1 MELTDFNAQH
11 NHNYTEEDRYVV
23 PKQPEVRESL
33 EAFQDRKF
41 GVMVTWGTYSQWGI
55 VESWALPDE
64 DRSWAWHDMDKRVGS
79 HEFRERYLELVK
91 TFNPVRFRPD
101 DWAKTFRDAGFQ
113 YLIFITKHHD
123 GFSLWDTQYSDY
135 KITSPECPYSRNP
148 NADICKVLFDACRE
162 EGIKIH
168 AYFSKPDWHSPYYWA
183 KGFSKDEYMTRNP
196 SYNIEQHPEL
206 WEKFREYTRSQL
218 LELVEKYGRLECLWL
233 DGGQVN
239 PANGQDIRLSE
250 IMEEARKM
258 QPWLMAADRTVGG
271 ENENFITPEQLVPD
285 HVIHV
290 PWESYITLGTSFS
303 YKFDDEYKD
312 ARTVIHMLC
321 DIVAKG
327 GNLALNVGPRPDGLL
342 PAPALPILAE
352 IGAWLRRNGEAIY
365 GTRPAAPYREGNFAY
380 TGKNGQVYAIYLAP
394 ANEKMLPSILE
405 IPVEGHVEKVSFQ
418 GKAMEF
424 TQEGRIL
431 RVMTEPGY
439 DPEPAYVFTLS
450 K

>member
-1 MELTDFNAQH
+1 
-11 NHNYTEEDRYVV
+11 
-23 PKQPEVRESL
+23 
-33 EAFQDRKF
+33 
-41 GVMVTWGTYSQWGI
+41 
-55 VESWALPDE
+55 
-64 DRSWAWHDMDKRVGS
+64 
-79 HEFRERYLELVK
+79 
-91 TFNPVRFRPD
+91 
-101 DWAKTFRDAGFQ
+101 
-113 YLIFITKHHD
+113 
-123 GFSLWDTQYSDY
+123 
-135 KITSPECPYSRNP
+135 
-148 NADICKVLFDACRE
+148 
-162 EGIKIH
+162 
-168 AYFSKPDWHSPYYWA
+168 
-183 KGFSKDEYMTRNP
+183 
-196 SYNIEQHPEL
+196 
-206 WEKFREYTRSQL
+206 
-218 LELVEKYGRLECLWL
+218 
-233 DGGQVN
+233 
-239 PANGQDIRLSE
+239 
-250 IMEEARKM
+250 M

-290 PWESYITLGTSFS
+290 PWESCITLGTSFS